1 MNARV
6 SRRRTRKQGA
16 SANRHRHSNPP
27 SREQLR
33 RENER
38 LLRENEDLR
47 RKVAERERQIADAE
61 RQVADAEEQIADLER
76 QLAARQKNSTNSS
89 KPPSSD
95 GLAGKSRQRGR
106 RKKSKRKVG
115 GQKGHPGHHRPLA
128 PPEQVQEVRPVLPVA
143 CKHCGESL
151 PQQPE
156 QIRTVGE
163 VQRHQVT
170 ELPPIQPHI
179 IEYQCPKVV
188 CPACG
193 EGTRAPLPQEGQ
205 GDFGP
210 QLMALIAYLTI
221 YCRMPRRVVEAF
233 LEQVL
238 GISMS
243 LGSTQECWEQ
253 ASAAVAQ
260 PCQELERQ
268 LKNQP
273 VLNSDET
280 GWRNNGRNDIY
291 GRWWPAI
298 SSSTRW
304 PRRAVPQC

>member
-128 PPEQVQEVRPVLPVA
+128 PPEQVPGSA
-143 CKHCGESL
+143 S
-151 PQQPE
+151 
-156 QIRTVGE
+156 
-163 VQRHQVT
+163 
-170 ELPPIQPHI
+170 
-179 IEYQCPKVV
+179 
-188 CPACG
+188 
-193 EGTRAPLPQEGQ
+193 GTAGGMQ
-205 GDFGP
+205 
-210 QLMALIAYLTI
+210 ALW
-221 YCRMPRRVVEAF
+221 RVV
-233 LEQVL
+233 
-238 GISMS
+238 
-243 LGSTQECWEQ
+243 
-253 ASAAVAQ
+253 AAA
-260 PCQELERQ
+260 
-268 LKNQP
+268 
-273 VLNSDET
+273 
-280 GWRNNGRNDIY
+280 
-291 GRWWPAI
+291 A
-298 SSSTRW
+298 
-304 PRRAVPQC
+304 RA